1 MKILLPIILLLSI
14 LATWALPAQA
24 LELSGDMSVE
34 GRLFSNEPLYTNQD
48 RNNGSIALEPEFY
61 HEWPSSPNF
70 SFTFIPFFRLDSAD
84 SERTHFDIRELN
96 VLLFADSFELRIGIG
111 KVFWGVTEF
120 VHLIDIIN
128 QTDFVED
135 IEGEDKLGQPM
146 AHLSAPTDWGVFDFF
161 VLPYFRERTF
171 PGRDGRLRP
180 EVIID
185 TDNPLYE
192 SGAEEKHVDFALR
205 YSHFFD
211 FGDFGIYYFK
221 GTSREPLFSPPVNLN
236 GQIVLLP
243 YYQQIDQVGIDLQ
256 LVTGNW
262 LWKLEALYQDNK
274 TESFFSTT
282 GGFEYTFVGVG
293 DSMIDLGLIAEYA
306 YDDRNSEATTSFEN
320 DLLFGLRLGIN
331 DAAGTEF
338 LAGLSHDLDNKG
350 NVLRFEMSRRI
361 TDNVKIF
368 LEGWNFFN
376 IEPDD
381 YYYYLYDI
389 RDDDFVRLQI
399 FYYF

>member
-1 MKILLPIILLLSI
+1 
-14 LATWALPAQA
+14 
-24 LELSGDMSVE
+24 MSVE

-192 SGAEEKHVDFALR
+192 SGAEEKHVDFAFR
-205 YSHFFD
+205 YSQFFD
-211 FGDFGIYYFK
+211 FGDIGIYYFK

-320 DLLFGLRLGIN
+320 DLLLGLRLGIN

>member
-1 MKILLPIILLLSI
+1 MAIEIN
-14 LATWALPAQA
+14 
-24 LELSGDMSVE
+24 GHGSVE

-61 HEWPSSPNF
+61 HEWPSTPSF

-84 SERTHFDIRELN
+84 SERTRFDIRELN
-96 VLLFADSFELRIGIG
+96 VLLLTDSFELRIGIG

-128 QTDFVED
+128 QTDLVED
-135 IEGEDKLGQPM
+135 LQGEDKLGQPM
-146 AHLSAPTDWGVFDFF
+146 AHLSIPTDWGIFDFF

-171 PGRDGRLRP
+171 PGPEGRLRT
-180 EVIID
+180 EIIVD
-185 TDNPLYE
+185 TDEPIYE
-192 SGAEEKHVDFALR
+192 SGADENHVDFALR
-205 YSHFFD
+205 YSQIFD
-211 FGDFGIYYFK
+211 FGDIGIYYFK
-221 GTSREPLFSPPVNLN
+221 GTGREPLFIPSVNIN
-236 GQIVLLP
+236 SQPVLLP
-243 YYQQIDQVGIDLQ
+243 FYQQIDQVGIDLQ

-262 LWKLEALYQDNK
+262 LWKLEALHQDNK

-293 DSMIDLGLIAEYA
+293 DSMIDLGFIAEYA
-306 YDDRNSEATTSFEN
+306 YDDRDSEATASFEN
-320 DLLFGLRLGIN
+320 DLFFGLRIGIN
-331 DAAGTEF
+331 DAAGTEL

-350 NVLRFEMSRRI
+350 HVLRFEISRRI

-368 LEGWNFFN
+368 LEGWSFFD
-376 IEPDD
+376 IETDD
-381 YYYYLYDI
+381 YYLYSI

>member
-1 MKILLPIILLLSI
+1 
-14 LATWALPAQA
+14 
-24 LELSGDMSVE
+24 
-34 GRLFSNEPLYTNQD
+34 
-48 RNNGSIALEPEFY
+48 
-61 HEWPSSPNF
+61 
-70 SFTFIPFFRLDSAD
+70 
-84 SERTHFDIRELN
+84 
-96 VLLFADSFELRIGIG
+96 
-111 KVFWGVTEF
+111 
-120 VHLIDIIN
+120 
-128 QTDFVED
+128 
-135 IEGEDKLGQPM
+135 
-146 AHLSAPTDWGVFDFF
+146 
-161 VLPYFRERTF
+161 
-171 PGRDGRLRP
+171 
-180 EVIID
+180 
-185 TDNPLYE
+185 
-192 SGAEEKHVDFALR
+192 
-205 YSHFFD
+205 
-211 FGDFGIYYFK
+211 
-221 GTSREPLFSPPVNLN
+221 LN

-262 LWKLEALYQDNK
+262 LWKLEALYQDNETK
-274 TESFFSTT
+274 SFFSTT

-293 DSMIDLGLIAEYA
+293 DSMIDLGFIAEYA

-368 LEGWNFFN
+368 LEGWSFFD

-381 YYYYLYDI
+381 YYLYGI